1 MERARVLGNN
11 ITLLLNQRGITKES
25 FADALGYSLYEVQ
38 KLCDA
43 RIFTAEEDVEEIA
56 KYFQIPKNDLYIDNK
71 EKYFGEGFMD
81 CMGKFKRPENREK
94 VLDIFD
100 MYCDIKEI
108 LE

>member
-43 RIFTAEEDVEEIA
+43 RLFTDEEDLEDIA
-56 KYFQIPKNDLYIDNK
+56 NFFQVSKDDLFIDNSD
-71 EKYFGEGFMD
+71 KYCGEGFMD
-81 CMGKFKRPENREK
+81 CMGKFKRSENRENI
-94 VLDIFD
+94 LDIFD